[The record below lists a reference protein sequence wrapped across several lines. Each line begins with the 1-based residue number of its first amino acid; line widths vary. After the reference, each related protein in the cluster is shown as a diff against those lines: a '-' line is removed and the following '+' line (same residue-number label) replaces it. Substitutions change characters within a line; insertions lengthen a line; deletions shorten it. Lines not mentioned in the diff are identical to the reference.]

1 MEGDVRGGIRQAPE
15 QASSIR
21 SVPAPTRSGKGV
33 GSQDEME
40 LGASEELPPT
50 SKPGGTS
57 GGNVKGISRGW
68 PWGPG
73 VYSPAP
79 PAVWASALSSGIP
92 SAAPAFPCGE
102 GTEGRAVSLSHFPS
116 CSAPTVVSREA
127 SKNQREQGIRAEGC
141 LYCQL
146 DASVRFQSA
155 TLPQHHPYLPKG
167 PSPKGPPHLRCP
179 YLKWG
184 PPQP

>member
-1 MEGDVRGGIRQAPE
+1 MEGEVRGGIRPAPE

-21 SVPAPTRSGKGV
+21 SVPAHTRSGKGV
-33 GSQDEME
+33 GSQDEVE

-73 VYSPAP
+73 VYSPVP
-79 PAVWASALSSGIP
+79 PVVWASALSSGIP
-92 SAAPAFPCGE
+92 SAAPAVPCGE
-102 GTEGRAVSLSHFPS
+102 GTEGSAVSLSHFPS
-116 CSAPTVVSREA
+116 CSAPTVVSCEA
-127 SKNQREQGIRAEGC
+127 SKNQREQGLRAEGC
-141 LYCQL
+141 LYRQL
-146 DASVRFQSA
+146 DASVQFQSA
-155 TLPQHHPYLPKG
+155 TLPQHQPLSAQG
-167 PSPKGPPHLRCP
+167 ALSEGLPHLRCP